1 MGKGKRLGERSIL
14 RGALAGL
21 AGGIAG
27 SGAKMLAE
35 RVYPPVPGESTI
47 FPLESGNLETTAK
60 PWVLGAVVGAAYGAA
75 MEIEPK
81 AGVWGGAGFGL
92 AIRKFSPETLSAE
105 ADANAHTMTVRQ
117 LTQQRQSRWISY
129 AVFGVVTEAV
139 RRLVRRGL

>member
-1 MGKGKRLGERSIL
+1 MGKGKRLRERSIL
-14 RGALAGL
+14 KGALAGL

-27 SGAKMLAE
+27 SGAKILAE
-35 RVYPPVPGESTI
+35 RMYPPVPGESTKS
-47 FPLESGNLETTAK
+47 PLESKDLETAAK

-92 AIRKFSPETLSAE
+92 AIRKFSPETLSPEAE
-105 ADANAHTMTVRQ
+105 AAQSKMTVRQ

-139 RRLVRRGL
+139 RRMIRKGL